1 MPRVSQVQL
10 ELLVLQELQ
19 VQPDLLGP
27 LAARVQLV
35 PLEAPVQLELPESLV
50 PLEAPVQ
57 LELPE
62 SLVPLELAVQ
72 LIRHFMLEIQQVLQS
87 LLLLVVRTLLYQ
99 VIKILMDL
107 RRMVQMIHSQS
118 SKQVNTISHI
128 K

>member
-1 MPRVSQVQL
+1 MLLGLPELLEIPGLLELL
-10 ELLVLQELQ
+10 ELLVPPQIPGLLGLLEI
-19 VQPDLLGP
+19 PDLL
-27 LAARVQLV
+27 VQLG
-35 PLEAPVQLELPESLV
+35 LLESL
-50 PLEAPVQ
+50 EQ
-57 LELPE
+57 
-62 SLVPLELAVQ
+62 LELAVQ
-72 LIRHFMLEIQQVLQS
+72 LIRHFMLEIQHVLQS